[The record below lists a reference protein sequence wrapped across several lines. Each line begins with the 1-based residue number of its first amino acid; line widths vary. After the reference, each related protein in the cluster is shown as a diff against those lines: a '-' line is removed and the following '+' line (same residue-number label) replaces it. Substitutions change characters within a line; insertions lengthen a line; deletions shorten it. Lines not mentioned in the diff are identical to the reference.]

1 MSQLYGMTR
10 KAWSEVRAFAPH
22 VGESGDESGRSDDT
36 SEDIIPE
43 LRDDLTKELAEVRTR
58 YARMSKD
65 FASAQ
70 EKSKEQTSWTN
81 VGWHWVNGV
90 RMRPKNKSGIPMYK
104 FQSIEQHEK
113 PAVTTAKQEEENRV
127 APVLAQVETHA
138 RTQELSVEKVSKLL
152 SQAKKKNTFGK
163 AIDYLRRT
171 ARNGDLIDEKVKQAA
186 KVTGDFVVTNAALDE
201 VLRQRE
207 FNS

>member
-1 MSQLYGMTR
+1 
-10 KAWSEVRAFAPH
+10 
-22 VGESGDESGRSDDT
+22 
-36 SEDIIPE
+36 
-43 LRDDLTKELAEVRTR
+43 
-58 YARMSKD
+58 
-65 FASAQ
+65 
-70 EKSKEQTSWTN
+70 
-81 VGWHWVNGV
+81 
-90 RMRPKNKSGIPMYK
+90 MYK

-186 KVTGDFVVTNAALDE
+186 QVTGDFVVTNAALDE